1 MTETTKRVGA
11 LEETRVALERW
22 RRAHGGR
29 GRPIPA
35 ALWAEAAA
43 VARTQ
48 GLGATA
54 RALRM
59 NPAKLARLV
68 GAAPRAPG
76 AGVEARAVAAPAFV
90 ALEGLR
96 VPASRESGVPASRER
111 GLVVELASRD
121 GDRMRVELTGDAHG
135 AELAELA
142 RAFWSRGR

>member
-1 MTETTKRVGA
+1 MAEAAKRVGTLEEMRAA
-11 LEETRVALERW
+11 LEQW

-68 GAAPRAPG
+68 AAAPRAPG
-76 AGVEARAVAAPAFV
+76 AGSEARAASAPAFV
-90 ALEGLR
+90 ALGGLR
-96 VPASRESGVPASRER
+96 VPASRESGV
-111 GLVVELASRD
+111 VVELASRD

-135 AELAELA
+135 VELAELA
-142 RAFWSRGR
+142 RAFWSRGT